1 MQMKKNLFLL
11 LFLCFFILTLS
22 AKVIENPQYTF
33 RKTTDLQLTKL
44 ELTNTATVLTFKVYG
59 AQGAMLAKNSFIQL
73 SNNTEKLLIRS
84 TVGMPSP
91 MGVRWNLK
99 TNEPIVFSA
108 IFPPIDPKTEKI
120 DFSEPFTSEGQPWQ
134 FFGIKINE
142 HQRNSLLPIELEGA
156 WLKTDGSNLLYL
168 ALYENNAVYNAQV
181 WKYEKIEANEK
192 QTEIVLKRNTDK
204 VKLIL
209 NLTNDKLL
217 KINDG
222 SKLNEIVCSLTKTQ
236 NANYKPS
243 DNQSFSENLFRTDT
257 AVYCGFIHGFTPN
270 MPRNFSFKNENIIN
284 GEDFQQPV
292 FIDENG
298 YFESK
303 IDLNYPAMFTIYF
316 SGIGNER
323 ILLEPGKRLFQ
334 LLTFEKR
341 GVNDSIYGNHNCH
354 FMCDNAELSEEIH
367 VSIGKNEELWRKHN
381 LIPTITIDSLSIIA
395 NDDYNADLR
404 LLESYKNERNL
415 SSKAVAILN
424 VNIGMKRA
432 SLLSD
437 FLELK
442 VKDLMAKKSPDL
454 MKQIKTAINKP
465 YIDSISALSF
475 VETTKQHPLAILDY
489 RFAATFRK
497 LFSNNYFIPLSIMK
511 ATQWTMFEEI
521 GKMNVQLSKEDK
533 ALIDTIAAI
542 PEAQRDTSTYK
553 RLMPK
558 MIPFFTAHSTELRTY
573 MDDIG
578 NKTLLNS
585 AQSTYGE
592 NSMMTDLIRANITVK
607 KIKKF
612 AFLTEEQMTDLKMRI
627 NNPVFFDFIK
637 SENSKMLAKI
647 ASNKAK
653 RNYKVL
659 PTPDVSVENMLAKL
673 LEPFKG
679 KVVYLDF
686 WATWC
691 GPCMRNIAQM
701 KSLKEELKN
710 QNVAF
715 VYVTGES
722 SPLKTW
728 ENVLPDI
735 DGNHY
740 RLTAKQWE
748 ELCKKY
754 GVASIPHAMI
764 FNQQGEMVTPKIQ
777 GMPNDEVKTLLLST
791 LGEKKVL
798 STQNTVS
805 TDKVYMIVDK
815 MPEFPGG
822 DNGLMSFIS
831 ANLRYP
837 AQLQREGKEGR
848 VLVQFV
854 VDKDGNIKNTKV
866 VKSVNFEMDE
876 EAQRVINLMP
886 AWKPGTLK
894 GEKVSVSYV
903 IPINFKLR

>member
-1 MQMKKNLFLL
+1 MKKLSILF
-11 LFLCFFILTLS
+11 FYFFVL
-22 AKVIENPQYTF
+22 AVQARVIENPTCTY
-33 RKTTDLQLTKL
+33 RKTNDIQLIKL
-44 ELTNTATVLTFKVYG
+44 ELLDTATILTFKVTNP
-59 AQGAMLAKNSFIQL
+59 QNAMLAKNSYIQL
-73 SNNTEKLLIRS
+73 SNSSEEKLLIRS
-84 TVGMPSP
+84 VKGLPAP
-91 MGVRWNLK
+91 IGVRWNLR
-99 TNEPIVFSA
+99 TNDPVIFSA
-108 IFPPIDPKTEKI
+108 NFPPIDSKTEKI
-120 DFSEPFTSEGQPWQ
+120 DFSEPFTNEGQPWQ

-142 HQRNSLLPIELEGA
+142 HQRTTKLPIEIEGA

-168 ALYENNAVYNAQV
+168 ALYETNAVYNAQV
-181 WKYEKIEANEK
+181 WQYEKIQNTNK
-192 QTEIVLKRNTDK
+192 STEIVLKRNGET
-204 VKLIL
+204 VKLSV
-209 NLTNDKLL
+209 NLL
-217 KINDG
+217 KNKQLKIVE
-222 SKLNEIVCSLTKTQ
+222 STTKTEILCSLSKTK
-236 NANYKPS
+236 NVNYKPT
-243 DNQSFSENLFRTDT
+243 DNQPYAENVFRTDT
-257 AVYCGFIHGFTPN
+257 AIYCGFIHGFTLG

-303 IDLNYPAMFTIYF
+303 VVLNYPTMFTFYF

-323 ILLEPGKRLFQ
+323 ILLEPGKRLFH
-334 LLTFEKR
+334 LLTLEKR
-341 GVNDSIYGNHNCH
+341 GANDSIYGNHNCH
-354 FMCDNAELSEEIH
+354 FMGDNAELSEEIH
-367 VSIGKNEELWRKHN
+367 VIIGKSEEVVRRRN
-381 LIPTITIDSLSIIA
+381 LIPSITIDSFSTIA

-415 SSKAVAILN
+415 SPKAVAILN

-437 FLELK
+437 FIELK

-465 YIDSISALSF
+465 YIDSISAVSF

-489 RFAATFRK
+489 RFATTFRK
-497 LFSNNYFIPLSIMK
+497 IFSNNYFIPLSTMRNF
-511 ATQWTMFEEI
+511 QWTMFEEI

-533 ALIDTIAAI
+533 ALIDTIASI
-542 PEAQRDTSTYK
+542 PETARDTITYK
-553 RLMPK
+553 RLLPK
-558 MIPFFTAHSTELRTY
+558 ILPFFNAHATEIRTF
-573 MDDIG
+573 MDEIG

-585 AQSTYGE
+585 ADSIFGK
-592 NSMMTDLIRANITVK
+592 NALMTEIIRAHLVVK

-612 AFLTEEQMTDLKMRI
+612 TFLTDEQLIALNKEI
-627 NNPVFFDFIK
+627 SNPVILASIK

-647 ASNKAK
+647 ASNKEK

-659 PTPDVSVENMLAKL
+659 PTPNVESESMLPKM

-691 GPCMRNIAQM
+691 GPCMRNIAEM

-710 QNVAF
+710 QNVVF

-728 ENVLPDI
+728 ENVIPDI
-735 DGNHY
+735 DGMHY
-740 RLTAKQWE
+740 RISAKQWE
-748 ELCKKY
+748 DVCKKFN
-754 GVASIPHAMI
+754 VASIPHAMI

-791 LGEKKVL
+791 LGEKKAL
-798 STQNTVS
+798 STEKTVS
-805 TDKVYMIVDK
+805 SDKVYMIVDK

-822 DNGLMSFIS
+822 DSGLMSFIS
-831 ANLRYP
+831 SNLRYP

-876 EAQRVINLMP
+876 EALRVINLMP
-886 AWKPGTLK
+886 TWKPGTLK

-903 IPINFKLR
+903 LPINFKLR